1 MQMTDQPTVD
11 SELADDFDHLSSIV
25 EQVGRLKL
33 FTKVCPTVTGF
44 LNTFTAVRQGYAD
57 GEEITIDE
65 VRFWEL
71 ATLCEDAFL
80 NALPEGSGNPEDLRS
95 KATRDAED
103 TEIPELLGVMRPFAL
118 VDLTLEALTK
128 PLFFNSYTTA
138 AS

>member
-1 MQMTDQPTVD
+1 MQMTDQPTDD
-11 SELADDFDHLSSIV
+11 SGLADDFDHLSSIV

-33 FTKVCPTVTGF
+33 FKKVCPTVTGF
-44 LNTFTAVRQGYAD
+44 LNTFTAARQDYTN
-57 GEEITIDE
+57 GEDISTDD
-65 VRFWEL
+65 RFWKL
-71 ATLCEDAFL
+71 ASLCEDAFL
-80 NALPEGSGNPEDLRS
+80 NALPEGSGNREDLRS
-95 KATRDAED
+95 QAARDAED